1 MTTLT
6 CAQAQSILQSTVV
19 DVDSRIRAQS
29 HLVTCEACGAASD
42 SQVAQVHDVV
52 QRHAE
57 GKLWIRVSLAFLGVI
72 QLSLALPWLM
82 GHNSWWHF
90 NQSAAQLHLARDG
103 AIAMVFTMAA
113 FLSAR
118 WRRLAWFCA
127 VPTSFALL
135 IQGMAALYDD
145 SNGHIAFNFE
155 RIHLIGVA
163 ILVLILLEIR
173 PVRAR
178 S

>member
-1 MTTLT
+1 MTALT

-19 DVDSRIRAQS
+19 DVESRIRAQS
-29 HLVTCEACGAASD
+29 HLVTCESCGAASD
-42 SQVAQVHDVV
+42 SQVAQMQDVV

-57 GKLWIRVSLAFLGVI
+57 GKLWIRVSLAFLGVV

-82 GHNSWWHF
+82 GQDSWWNF
-90 NQSAAQLHLARDG
+90 RQTAAELHLARDG

-135 IQGMAALYDD
+135 IQAMAAVYDD

-155 RIHLIGVA
+155 QIHLIGVA
-163 ILVLILLEIR
+163 ILVLILIEIR
-173 PVRAR
+173 PVRQPL
-178 S
+178 

>member
-1 MTTLT
+1 MTALT

-19 DVDSRIRAQS
+19 DVESRIRAQS
-29 HLVTCEACGAASD
+29 HLVTCESCGAASS
-42 SQVAQVHDVV
+42 SQVAQMQDVV

-90 NQSAAQLHLARDG
+90 NQGAAQLHLARDG
-103 AIAMVFTMAA
+103 AIAMVFTVAA

-135 IQGMAALYDD
+135 IQGMAAIYDD

-163 ILVLILLEIR
+163 ILVLSLLEIR

>member
-1 MTTLT
+1 MTTVT
-6 CAQAQSILQSTVV
+6 CGEAQSILQSSVV
-19 DVDSRIRAQS
+19 DVESRIRAQS
-29 HLVTCEACGAASD
+29 HVLSCEKCGAASD
-42 SQVAQVHDVV
+42 AQITSIHDS
-52 QRHAE
+52 
-57 GKLWIRVSLAFLGVI
+57 IRRRSDGIGPLRLALAFLGVI

-135 IQGMAALYDD
+135 IQGMAAIYDD
-145 SNGHIAFNFE
+145 SNGHIAFDFE

>member
-1 MTTLT
+1 MTALT

-19 DVDSRIRAQS
+19 DVESRIRAQS
-29 HLVTCEACGAASD
+29 HLVTCESCGAASS
-42 SQVAQVHDVV
+42 SQVAQMQDVV

-135 IQGMAALYDD
+135 IQGMAAIYDD

-155 RIHLIGVA
+155 RIHLVGVA

>member
-1 MTTLT
+1 MTALT

-19 DVDSRIRAQS
+19 DVESRIRAQS
-29 HLVTCEACGAASD
+29 HLVTCESCGAASD

-57 GKLWIRVSLAFLGVI
+57 GKLWIRVSLAFLGVV

-82 GHNSWWHF
+82 GQDSWWNF
-90 NQSAAQLHLARDG
+90 RQTAAELHLARDG

-135 IQGMAALYDD
+135 IQAMAAVYDD

-155 RIHLIGVA
+155 QIHLIGVA
-163 ILVLILLEIR
+163 ILVLILIEIR
-173 PVRAR
+173 PVRR
-178 S
+178 TS

>member
-1 MTTLT
+1 
-6 CAQAQSILQSTVV
+6 
-19 DVDSRIRAQS
+19 
-29 HLVTCEACGAASD
+29 
-42 SQVAQVHDVV
+42 
-52 QRHAE
+52 
-57 GKLWIRVSLAFLGVI
+57 
-72 QLSLALPWLM
+72 M
-82 GHNSWWHF
+82 GHNSWWHS

-135 IQGMAALYDD
+135 IQGMAAIYDD

>member
-1 MTTLT
+1 MTTVT
-6 CAQAQSILQSTVV
+6 CGEAQSILQSSVV
-19 DVDSRIRAQS
+19 DVESRIRAQS
-29 HLVTCEACGAASD
+29 HVLSCESCGAASD
-42 SQVAQVHDVV
+42 SQVAQMQDVV

-135 IQGMAALYDD
+135 IQGMAAIYDD

>member
-1 MTTLT
+1 MTTVT
-6 CAQAQSILQSTVV
+6 CLEAQSILQSSVV
-19 DVDSRIRAQS
+19 DVESRIRAQS
-29 HLVTCEACGAASD
+29 HVLSCESCGAASD
-42 SQVAQVHDVV
+42 SQVAQMQDVV

-82 GHNSWWHF
+82 GHNSWWHS

-135 IQGMAALYDD
+135 IQGMAAIYDD

>member
-1 MTTLT
+1 M
-6 CAQAQSILQSTVV
+6 Q
-19 DVDSRIRAQS
+19 
-29 HLVTCEACGAASD
+29 
-42 SQVAQVHDVV
+42 DVV

-82 GHNSWWHF
+82 GHNSWWHL

-135 IQGMAALYDD
+135 IQGMAAIYDD

>member
-1 MTTLT
+1 
-6 CAQAQSILQSTVV
+6 
-19 DVDSRIRAQS
+19 
-29 HLVTCEACGAASD
+29 
-42 SQVAQVHDVV
+42 
-52 QRHAE
+52 
-57 GKLWIRVSLAFLGVI
+57 
-72 QLSLALPWLM
+72 M
-82 GHNSWWHF
+82 GQDSWWNF
-90 NQSAAQLHLARDG
+90 RQTAAELHLARDG

-135 IQGMAALYDD
+135 IQGMAAIYDD
-145 SNGHIAFNFE
+145 SNGHIAFDFE